1 MLVMVYRFFNFLI
14 LKRNKYK
21 TLLVYRSALKRPIK
35 SLFPHYNIESDE
47 NLKNLMLCV
56 KNKFKKSIETPLWDL
71 DKVLKYIRSITKNDV
86 ETYVKKCFFL
96 VLLASRRIAEFKALV
111 VSRLMECSDGSI
123 ILRPH
128 SKFLKKNHTGKFYP
142 QDIPIPSFI
151 EDLNICPVHHLKSYL
166 KITSDIFKNSKKKRP
181 DQLWIDMNGKSLN
194 LSKMRSWFREIVFKG
209 DSEASNENTKFHSIR
224 AVAAST

>member
-1 MLVMVYRFFNFLI
+1 M
-14 LKRNKYK
+14 
-21 TLLVYRSALKRPIK
+21 
-35 SLFPHYNIESDE
+35 
-47 NLKNLMLCV
+47 
-56 KNKFKKSIETPLWDL
+56 
-71 DKVLKYIRSITKNDV
+71 
-86 ETYVKKCFFL
+86 
-96 VLLASRRIAEFKALV
+96 LLASPRRIAEFKALV
-111 VSRLMECSDGSI
+111 VSRLIECSVGSI

-181 DQLWIDMNGKSLN
+181 DQLWIDTNGKPLN
-194 LSKMRSWFREIVFKG
+194 LSKMRSWFREIVLKG

-224 AVAAST
+224 AVAASTLEYRNLTIDDICKDMQWSSSSTYIEFYSKLHLKSSSPAIIAGFRT